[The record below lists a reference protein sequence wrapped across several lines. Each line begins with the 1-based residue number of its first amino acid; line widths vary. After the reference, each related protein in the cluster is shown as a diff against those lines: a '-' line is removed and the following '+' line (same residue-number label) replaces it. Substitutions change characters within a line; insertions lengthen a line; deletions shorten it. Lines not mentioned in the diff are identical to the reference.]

1 MTGPDRE
8 RTDGAHLTAHAL
20 HRMSRAHRSDGG
32 WGVGG
37 GRADALASVTR
48 RLYDDYREQA
58 TLGEVVSTVR
68 RCRRELDIVV
78 DASLPEMV
86 ERLAR
91 QRLTDRSA
99 ASQEEP
105 SA

>member
-1 MTGPDRE
+1 MSKAR
-8 RTDGAHLTAHAL
+8 HA
-20 HRMSRAHRSDGG
+20 

-48 RLYDDYREQA
+48 RLYDDYHEQA

-91 QRLTDRSA
+91 QRLTDRGA
-99 ASQEEP
+99 ASREGP